1 MGILE
6 IILYYVLVPLFIL
19 GIAINIHELG
29 HFLVA
34 KFFGMR
40 VEAYSFFGLGPRLF
54 GFKYGHTDYRISA
67 IPLGAYV
74 KLYGDEANVGL
85 EGADATTD
93 PVPASELYELRPRW
107 QKFLVMI
114 GGPFMNVVL
123 SLAIPFAAAMM
134 YGVPAMPTPIVGV
147 VKTGG
152 AAAQA
157 GVQVGDR
164 IVGFNGREN
173 PTWRNVEVDAALR
186 PGQPI
191 PIVVERAGQKIPLTV
206 TPSQVEM
213 SGQNFGVLDIDPDAG
228 VKAVVIGTVEAGS
241 PAADAGLQSGDRV
254 IAINGTNIRNWQQ
267 LVTFVQ
273 ENKAAPLN
281 VSVERDGQTVDLT
294 AQVRKLSDGKER
306 LGIGPAQI
314 SVPREPASLG
324 TAVSHAVNTNL
335 EILSM
340 TGTALGQVFTGN
352 RAARD
357 TVSGPVGIF
366 QQSAQAAQS
375 MGWEGVFAMLMAISL
390 SLGIFNLLPIP
401 MLDGGQIM
409 VLGIE
414 GVMAMFGRQLS
425 MLVRERIQMAG
436 LAIILLLMV
445 TVMFVDISRIV
456 GR

>member
-1 MGILE
+1 MDIL
-6 IILYYVLVPLFIL
+6 LYYVLVPLFIL
-19 GIAINIHELG
+19 GVAINIHELG

-54 GFKYGHTDYRISA
+54 GFKWGHTDYRISA

-74 KLYGDEANVGL
+74 KLYGDESNVGL
-85 EGADATTD
+85 EGEDDTTET
-93 PVPASELYELRPRW
+93 VPASELYELRPRW
-107 QKFLVMI
+107 QKFFVMI

-123 SLAIPFAAAMM
+123 ALAIPFAAALM
-134 YGVPAMPTPIVGV
+134 YGVPAMPTPIVGAM
-147 VKTGG
+147 KADG

-157 GVQVGDR
+157 GIKPGDR
-164 IVGFNGREN
+164 IVAFNGAEN

-186 PGQPI
+186 PGQEI
-191 PIVVERAGQKIPLTV
+191 PIVVERAGQRVPLTV
-206 TPSQVEM
+206 TPSKVEM
-213 SGQNFGVLDIDPDAG
+213 SGQNFGVLDIEPDAG
-228 VKAVVIGTVEAGS
+228 VKPVVIGQVEPDS
-241 PAADAGLQSGDRV
+241 PAAEAGLQSGDRV
-254 IAINGTNIRNWQQ
+254 VSINGTNMRSWQQ
-267 LVTFVQ
+267 LVPFVQ
-273 ENKAAPLN
+273 ENKAVPLKIT
-281 VSVERDGQTVDLT
+281 VERNGQNVDLT
-294 AQVRKLSDGKER
+294 ATVRKLSDGQER
-306 LGIGPAQI
+306 LGIRPAQI
-314 SVPREPASLG
+314 SVPREPASVG
-324 TAVSHAVNTNL
+324 TAISHAVNTNL

-366 QQSAQAAQS
+366 QQSAQAAQA
-375 MGWEGVFAMLMAISL
+375 MGWEGIFAMLMAISL

-414 GVMAMFGRQLS
+414 GVLALFGKQLS